1 MYIEQFNN
9 GNIYILVLKRA
20 FDAFAQDKGY
30 IEANMVGTILQML
43 GHDVS
48 EDRLQEII
56 AEVDADGKSFKYYI
70 HIYNYKLIKTQVT
83 NTKRLSTL
91 S

>member
-56 AEVDADGKSFKYYI
+56 AEVDADGKSFNYYMYL
-70 HIYNYKLIKTQVT
+70 YNHKLI
-83 NTKRLSTL
+83 
-91 S
+91 

>member
-1 MYIEQFNN
+1 MYLC
-9 GNIYILVLKRA
+9 LVLKRA
-20 FDAFAQDKGY
+20 FDAFAQDKGF

-56 AEVDADGKSFKYYI
+56 AEVDADGKF
-70 HIYNYKLIKTQVT
+70 
-83 NTKRLSTL
+83 
-91 S
+91 

>member
-1 MYIEQFNN
+1 MYIKQFNN

-20 FDAFAQDKGY
+20 FDAFAQDKGF
-30 IEANMVGTILQML
+30 IETNMVGTILQML

-56 AEVDADGKSFKYYI
+56 AEVDADGKSLNCYI
-70 HIYNYKLIKTQVT
+70 YILYNYKLI
-83 NTKRLSTL
+83 NTS
-91 S
+91 

>member
-1 MYIEQFNN
+1 M
-9 GNIYILVLKRA
+9 LKRA
-20 FDAFAQDKGY
+20 FDAFAQDKGF

-56 AEVDADGKSFKYYI
+56 AEVDADGKLQKKNLKSIIIFKILPVY
-70 HIYNYKLIKTQVT
+70 
-83 NTKRLSTL
+83 
-91 S
+91 

>member
-1 MYIEQFNN
+1 M
-9 GNIYILVLKRA
+9 LKRA

-56 AEVDADGKSFKYYI
+56 AEVDADGKSFHYHNTYLVNHKFEYY
-70 HIYNYKLIKTQVT
+70 K
-83 NTKRLSTL
+83 S
-91 S
+91 

>member
-56 AEVDADGKSFKYYI
+56 AEVDADGKSLNFYI
-70 HIYNYKLIKTQVT
+70 YIYIIIN
-83 NTKRLSTL
+83 
-91 S
+91 

>member
-1 MYIEQFNN
+1 MTQIFL
-9 GNIYILVLKRA
+9 LVLKRA
-20 FDAFAQDKGY
+20 FDAFAQDKGF

-56 AEVDADGKSFKYYI
+56 AEVDADGKFKFHSTYI
-70 HIYNYKLIKTQVT
+70 ISDL
-83 NTKRLSTL
+83 LFP
-91 S
+91 

>member
-1 MYIEQFNN
+1 MYWKNLIVSVNHF
-9 GNIYILVLKRA
+9 LVLKRA
-20 FDAFAQDKGY
+20 FDAFAQDKGF

-56 AEVDADGKSFKYYI
+56 AEVDADGELIFYY
-70 HIYNYKLIKTQVT
+70 V
-83 NTKRLSTL
+83 
-91 S
+91 

>member
-1 MYIEQFNN
+1 LNSLTPN

-56 AEVDADGKSFKYYI
+56 AEVDADGKSF
-70 HIYNYKLIKTQVT
+70 NYHNNV
-83 NTKRLSTL
+83 
-91 S
+91 

>member
-1 MYIEQFNN
+1 MNSLITNE
-9 GNIYILVLKRA
+9 NIFILVLKRA

-56 AEVDADGKSFKYYI
+56 AEVDADGK
-70 HIYNYKLIKTQVT
+70 
-83 NTKRLSTL
+83 
-91 S
+91 

>member
-1 MYIEQFNN
+1 MNKF
-9 GNIYILVLKRA
+9 ILVLKRA

-56 AEVDADGKSFKYYI
+56 AEVDADGKIF
-70 HIYNYKLIKTQVT
+70 NYHTFY
-83 NTKRLSTL
+83 S
-91 S
+91 

>member
-1 MYIEQFNN
+1 MFNN
-9 GNIYILVLKRA
+9 GYIYILVLKRA

-56 AEVDADGKSFKYYI
+56 AEVDADGKSFNYYR
-70 HIYNYKLIKTQVT
+70 HLYNHKLI
-83 NTKRLSTL
+83 NTSQDARNQH
-91 S
+91 

>member
-1 MYIEQFNN
+1 MYLF
-9 GNIYILVLKRA
+9 LVLKRA
-20 FDAFAQDKGY
+20 FDAFAQDKGF

-56 AEVDADGKSFKYYI
+56 AEVDADGKFEWESI
-70 HIYNYKLIKTQVT
+70 
-83 NTKRLSTL
+83 
-91 S
+91 

>member
-1 MYIEQFNN
+1 M
-9 GNIYILVLKRA
+9 LKRA
-20 FDAFAQDKGY
+20 FDAFAQDKGF

-56 AEVDADGKSFKYYI
+56 AEVDADGKFKFHFTYI
-70 HIYNYKLIKTQVT
+70 ILGLIIP
-83 NTKRLSTL
+83 
-91 S
+91 